1 MNFPSPSYF
10 RTPQYNTIDK
20 LKTSPRSITSQC
32 ERFFHDQSL
41 CFNSFH
47 NSRYIYMCIYIH
59 THGAYTF
66 PSFQWIHEWSWTEKP
81 VTNDQKWNT
90 TRNICILHIN
100 RMRRGGKTITDYV
113 ISFFFPVVKHT
124 HKSIPLFFFPCW
136 GITSAS
142 GET

>member
-41 CFNSFH
+41 RFNSFH
-47 NSRYIYMCIYIH
+47 KSRYIYIYVYIH

-100 RMRRGGKTITDYV
+100 RTRRGGKTITDYV

>member
-10 RTPQYNTIDK
+10 RTPQYNTTDK
-20 LKTSPRSITSQC
+20 LKTSPRSITSHC

-41 CFNSFH
+41 RFNSFH
-47 NSRYIYMCIYIH
+47 NSRYIYICIYIH

-100 RMRRGGKTITDYV
+100 RTRRGGKTITDYV
-113 ISFFFPVVKHT
+113 ISFFSLLLST
-124 HKSIPLFFFPCW
+124 HIKVSLSFFFPVE
-136 GITSAS
+136 A
-142 GET
+142 